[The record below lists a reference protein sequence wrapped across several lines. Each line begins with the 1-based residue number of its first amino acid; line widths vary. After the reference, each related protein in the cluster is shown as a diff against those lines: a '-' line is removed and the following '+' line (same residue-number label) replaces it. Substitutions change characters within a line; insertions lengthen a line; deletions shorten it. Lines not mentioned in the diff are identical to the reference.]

1 LCEPSKHNAGFQ
13 ETRDHSLAYYEVV
26 FMQDLTRTSFKN
38 ILFLTDFSP
47 AASPA
52 LAYSLALARHFHAR
66 LYPAHVMEDV
76 LAVSTGNHDRA
87 FGLAQE
93 QTRRQLLRLVEYNG
107 VGYEP
112 LLSRCDFENAMHHW
126 IAEYGI
132 DLIVVGTQGH
142 TGRQRGLLGSTAELA
157 LDNSFCPVLTVGPNA
172 NVPRR
177 FKLALDKILFPT
189 DLVPQSGAAVACALA
204 LASDRNARLMLFHV
218 LPEDSCRYRDRSRLI
233 HFAMSELNNLLPE
246 NASTVCKPECA
257 VDSGEPL
264 ERILNFARTERP
276 DLIVMGRS
284 HVANSACRLRSG
296 VAYGVISAAP
306 CPVLTIQGE
315 GKID

>member
-1 LCEPSKHNAGFQ
+1 
-13 ETRDHSLAYYEVV
+13 
-26 FMQDLTRTSFKN
+26 MQDLTRTSFKN

-76 LAVSTGNHDRA
+76 LAASSTGNHDKA

-112 LLSRCDFENAMHHW
+112 LLSRCDFENAIPHW

-142 TGRQRGLLGSTAELA
+142 TGRQGELLGSTAELA
-157 LDNSFCPVLTVGPNA
+157 LDNSFCPVLTVGPNV
-172 NVPRR
+172 NVPRQ
-177 FKLALDKILFPT
+177 FKLTLDKILFPT

-204 LASDRNARLMLFHV
+204 LASERSARLMLFHV

-246 NASTVCKPECA
+246 NASTFCKPESA

-264 ERILNFARTERP
+264 ERILDFARTERP
-276 DLIVMGRS
+276 DLIVMGRTDVS
-284 HVANSACRLRSG
+284 DSAFHVRAG

-306 CPVLTIQGE
+306 CPVLTIRDQV
-315 GKID
+315 KD

>member
-1 LCEPSKHNAGFQ
+1 MRLF
-13 ETRDHSLAYYEVV
+13 

-47 AASPA
+47 VASPA

-76 LAVSTGNHDRA
+76 LAASSTDNHDKA
-87 FGLAQE
+87 PDVAQE

-107 VGYEP
+107 VGYKP
-112 LLSRCDFENAMHHW
+112 LLSRYDFENAVPHW
-126 IAEYGI
+126 VAEYDI

-142 TGRQRGLLGSTAELA
+142 TGGQGELLGSTAELA
-157 LDNSFCPVLTVGPNA
+157 LGNSFCPVLTVGPNV
-172 NVPRR
+172 NVPRQ

-189 DLVPQSGAAVACALA
+189 DLVPQSGSAVACALA
-204 LASDRNARLMLFHV
+204 LASGRNARLMLFHV

-246 NASTVCKPECA
+246 NASKFCKPESV

-264 ERILNFARTERP
+264 ERILSFARTERP

-284 HVANSACRLRSG
+284 HVDSACRVRSG

-315 GKID
+315 LKID

>member
-1 LCEPSKHNAGFQ
+1 LCKPSRHNAGFQ
-13 ETRDHSLAYYEVV
+13 ETHHHSLAYYEVA

-38 ILFLTDFSP
+38 ILFITDFSP

-76 LAVSTGNHDRA
+76 LAASTGNHDKA

-142 TGRQRGLLGSTAELA
+142 TGRQGELLGGMVPPELTAYGPPALA
-157 LDNSFCPVLTVGPNA
+157 DAVAQVMAGTTLLGQGLSCPTSV
-172 NVPRR
+172 
-177 FKLALDKILFPT
+177 PT
-189 DLVPQSGAAVACALA
+189 DELYPPWARKSMVLKLFSGSAVPGTFSGK
-204 LASDRNARLMLFHV
+204 M
-218 LPEDSCRYRDRSRLI
+218 YSRI
-233 HFAMSELNNLLPE
+233 GA
-246 NASTVCKPECA
+246 
-257 VDSGEPL
+257 
-264 ERILNFARTERP
+264 
-276 DLIVMGRS
+276 
-284 HVANSACRLRSG
+284 
-296 VAYGVISAAP
+296 
-306 CPVLTIQGE
+306 
-315 GKID
+315 